1 MSSTAIDFPSN
12 RSQLDPSLNSP
23 PFDDVPLLDGDIFVA
38 AGSSYTWTLD
48 TGETYG
54 RWRNEDPGATGDG
67 RYVKLEDAG
76 KTQVINGGGVL
87 SINDKIKLDG
97 SDGSAEFAADVNVGN
112 RNPGSSSSAGT
123 RIANESGVS
132 GVYTQSNS
140 SVNQSSFAF
149 QALRGTDEIF
159 KVSYNGSAEFAGP
172 VEVGNDPR
180 NGTNAGTRLGTTTGV
195 TATGDTGAQYI
206 FSGYNVGN
214 STRTA
219 GIQANGSAEF
229 AGDLNQGESWNRT
242 ANQRSVLIVD
252 GAVYAQRNSTD
263 GSNPVFRGT
272 LSTTDS
278 SDAAI
283 TSQIKADGSATFA
296 GGNVELRNFDDD
308 YGTVAIRNT
317 GGNQFY
323 LTYAE
328 SDVLGLT
335 ARSGTIANQTQPIKF
350 NGVDGSAEFTGAI
363 NGNSYYGYHDGDT
376 SNSSSMRF
384 NARARDVG
392 GDFQLYDAN
401 GTSNRTIY
409 LDGSDGSATFAAGKF
424 EIDSR
429 GYAKS
434 IRRYDGD
441 SYNTTL
447 EINTSSGPSF
457 LVGSVTSGGG
467 PRFSINQDGSATF
480 GSASSSPS
488 ARHTITA
495 YNSSPDTETT
505 STFFAQNTAG
515 GRLWKGSNGS
525 TETCTI
531 YADGSATFKGAVEAN
546 GGFTVNGV
554 GVFSIFQALRTA
566 VDSAT
571 NFDDLKAAM
580 QQALSDF
587 GGTPTPQPAPT
598 PTPTPEPT
606 PDPTNLIPD
615 DWTHIEK
622 LKALKELIT
631 EMDL

>member
-87 SINDKIKLDG
+87 SINDKITLNGGDG
-97 SDGSAEFAADVNVGN
+97 SVDMAAVNTSTYQTGVRAETNTGNTTLTVYGDSTNDFGAFVVYDGQAADKTKV
-112 RNPGSSSSAGT
+112 
-123 RIANESGVS
+123 RIN
-132 GVYTQSNS
+132 N
-140 SVNQSSFAF
+140 
-149 QALRGTDEIF
+149 
-159 KVSYNGSAEFAGP
+159 NGSAEFAGD
-172 VEVGNDPR
+172 VQLGGNAKAGESGIKLEVSGLVSAAR
-180 NGTNAGTRLGTTTGV
+180 AGTAADGAGLAVFGGYNGGSS
-195 TATGDTGAQYI
+195 TATSSIRND
-206 FSGYNVGN
+206 
-214 STRTA
+214 
-219 GIQANGSAEF
+219 GSASF

-242 ANQRSVLIVD
+242 ANQRSVLITG

-283 TSQIKADGSATFA
+283 TSQINADGSAKFSGTVVNTGSFVVDRDDGSKGIISGRLNGTTTSYINADGSSYFAGTIEKQNTSVICPDIDGLTVGETVRTSYLSTDYKFYRAGWLHKKNPQRDVTWNIFGSQILPKDTDIDTISWTPKITLSSNGSATFA
-296 GGNVELRNFDDD
+296 GDVDFGSYNAPNDTNGIGAKIYPTGNIYLRND
-308 YGTVAIRNT
+308 GGPVIRGYN
-317 GGNQFY
+317 
-323 LTYAE
+323 
-328 SDVLGLT
+328 
-335 ARSGTIANQTQPIKF
+335 K
-350 NGVDGSAEFTGAI
+350 GVDGP
-363 NGNSYYGYHDGDT
+363 T
-376 SNSSSMRF
+376 SEIT
-384 NARARDVG
+384 AG
-392 GDFQLYDAN
+392 
-401 GTSNRTIY
+401 
-409 LDGSDGSATFAAGKF
+409 GSATF
-424 EIDSR
+424 
-429 GYAKS
+429 
-434 IRRYDGD
+434 
-441 SYNTTL
+441 T
-447 EINTSSGPSF
+447 
-457 LVGSVTSGGG
+457 
-467 PRFSINQDGSATF
+467 
-480 GSASSSPS
+480 
-488 ARHTITA
+488 
-495 YNSSPDTETT
+495 
-505 STFFAQNTAG
+505 
-515 GRLWKGSNGS
+515 
-525 TETCTI
+525 
-531 YADGSATFKGAVEAN
+531 GAVEAN

-587 GGTPTPQPAPT
+587 GSTPTPQPAPT
-598 PTPTPEPT
+598 PEPTPEPT